1 MCTDRLLFTI
11 VVFLWSLL
19 IVVKIFCT
27 NECSYKGFSESRVV
41 ENPYML
47 DSLNTT
53 RVVSP
58 SRFEFQPC
66 SNNGF
71 AENGICKSCP
81 LDMKYNQ
88 NGGLCYKKTIDI
100 HKTFDK
106 ICPRDTIP
114 FKDKCIYPCPV
125 GFVENETTTSCDPLK
140 NTGITPYLSPIHCPL
155 ETPYLNKTTMKCQ
168 KNPPV
173 LLNTTTVFQPSS
185 AESSVII

>member
-58 SRFEFQPC
+58 SHFEFQPC

-88 NGGLCYKKTIDI
+88 NDGLCYKKTIDI

-106 ICPRDTIP
+106 ICPRDM
-114 FKDKCIYPCPV
+114 
-125 GFVENETTTSCDPLK
+125 
-140 NTGITPYLSPIHCPL
+140 IHSNINVYTL
-155 ETPYLNKTTMKCQ
+155 
-168 KNPPV
+168 V
-173 LLNTTTVFQPSS
+173 L
-185 AESSVII
+185 